1 MSLHFL
7 RTGDH
12 YPMSDPFGAPR
23 FETICAHHAED
34 PSKYLGAIVPPIFQ
48 NSIFELPD
56 AETFTNRASSGR
68 YEYSRVAN
76 PTTDILEAK
85 LAALERTDA
94 ARCFGSGDA
103 AIAAAIFH
111 SVSAGDHIV
120 AVETSY
126 GPTRQILGEY
136 LKKFNVSV
144 TYVKGTCTQQFADAI
159 LPNTKLFYLESPSS
173 IVFHLQNL
181 REVRALAKA
190 HGIITVADNS
200 WASPYF
206 QNPCE
211 FGIDIVVHS
220 ATKYLGG
227 HSDIVAGVLAG
238 KQEHLS
244 AIKELEGTLLG
255 GILDPFASWLM
266 LRGLRTLSVRLD
278 RHQQSAL
285 AVARYLEDHPRIK
298 NVNYPGLESHPQRE
312 LAKSQLRGSSGLLSF
327 EFKDGTAE
335 VSNKFVNALRYFR
348 IAVSWGGYES
358 LAIPISVPEGHRE
371 LEVVPTSKMSW
382 GSRLH
387 IGLENI
393 DDILED
399 LDQALKK

>member
-1 MSLHFL
+1 
-7 RTGDH
+7 
-12 YPMSDPFGAPR
+12 MSDRSSPITHPR
-23 FETICAHHAED
+23 FETICAHYAED
-34 PSKYLGAIVPPIFQ
+34 PTRYLGAIVPPIFQ
-48 NSIFELPD
+48 NSIFEFPD
-56 AETFTNRASSGR
+56 AETFANRTNSGF
-68 YEYSRVAN
+68 YEYTRVAN

-85 LAALERTDA
+85 IAALESTDA

-111 SVSAGDHIV
+111 SVGAGDHIV

-136 LKKFNVSV
+136 LKKFNISV

-159 LPNTKLFYLESPSS
+159 QPNTKLFYVESPSS

-181 REVRALAKA
+181 REVSALAKE

-206 QNPCE
+206 QNPTE
-211 FGIDIVVHS
+211 FGIDMVVHS

-238 KQEHLS
+238 RKEHLN
-244 AIKELEGTLLG
+244 AIKEHEGTLLG
-255 GILDPFASWLM
+255 GILDPFAAWLM

-285 AVARYLEDHPRIK
+285 KVATFLECHPRVK
-298 NVNYPGLESHPQRE
+298 CVNYPGLESHPQSD
-312 LAKSQLRGSSGLLSF
+312 LVKSQLRGSSGLLSF
-327 EFKDGTAE
+327 EFKDGTKE
-335 VSNKFVNALRYFR
+335 MSHRFVNALNYFR

-358 LAIPISVPEGHRE
+358 LAIPIAVPDKHRE
-371 LEVVPTSKMSW
+371 LEDVKSNTMSW

-393 DDILED
+393 EDILED
-399 LDQALKK
+399 LDHALKL